1 VATPGRPTLYKSEYC
16 ELAHNDCLLSAI
28 NEVLARFFG
37 IIRHTIHDWI
47 TTASRTTPEIRAER
61 SERSETS
68 RPGLLA
74 LPARIVFGCGSKRP
88 CCPCR

>member
-1 VATPGRPTLYKSEYC
+1 MAIPGQPTLYKPEYC
-16 ELAHNDCLLSAI
+16 ELAHNYCLLGAI
-28 NEVLARFFG
+28 YEVLAGFFG
-37 IIRHTIHDWI
+37 ITRHTIQDWI
-47 TTASRTTPEIRAER
+47 TTVSRAMWEIRAER

-74 LPARIVFGCGSKRP
+74 LPARIVVGCGSKRP